1 MATGTQ
7 ATTARRFHTQQ
18 THYLRKRIAWNDAGL
33 TGIVGV
39 LPEGAIIVRGSVYV
53 FAAFNTG
60 TLNVGKQGGDADEY
74 ASALALNSQAIV
86 AFDDLAITNAR
97 MTADTVVTYARS
109 TAQSAGEAEILVEFI
124 VDNDR

>member
-53 FAAFNTG
+53 FTAFNTG

-74 ASALALNSQAIV
+74 ASALALTKAIV
-86 AFDDLAITNAR
+86 AFDDLVIDNAR